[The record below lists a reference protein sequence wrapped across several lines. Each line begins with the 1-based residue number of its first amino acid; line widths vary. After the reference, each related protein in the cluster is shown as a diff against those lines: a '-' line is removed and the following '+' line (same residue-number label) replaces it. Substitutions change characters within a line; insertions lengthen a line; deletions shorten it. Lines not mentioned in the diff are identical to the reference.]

1 MSDSFFGFDASLPGE
16 DDDGGGRERGGG
28 GGGGGRT
35 GGGRVLG
42 GGSGGRG
49 SDSEEEYDAL
59 NDETFGQARQDDWED
74 LHENLVR
81 LDQREGGDGDSGADS
96 DLDIN
101 FSSVGIDNFELDND
115 TEPEARLQLDPSVW
129 TMPSKPETPRHSV
142 PSVSAQMP
150 PAIGSAPTPIPVPD
164 RFGAPIGRFPALPNP
179 GMRICSL
186 EEIEQNMIKQQQE
199 QMRRGLTPLP
209 RPPPGFPPPSNPTP
223 TMQTLPPPMIHRPLP
238 IQIGFPSPAL
248 MGGGGPGG
256 QPGGAP

>member
-16 DDDGGGRERGGG
+16 DDDGGG
-28 GGGGGRT
+28 GGGGRS
-35 GGGRVLG
+35 GGGGRRVLG

-81 LDQREGGDGDSGADS
+81 MDQREGGDGDSGADS

-142 PSVSAQMP
+142 PSVPAPMP
-150 PAIGSAPTPIPVPD
+150 PAIVSAPTPL
-164 RFGAPIGRFPALPNP
+164 PATGKCCCRCLF
-179 GMRICSL
+179 L
-186 EEIEQNMIKQQQE
+186 V
-199 QMRRGLTPLP
+199 
-209 RPPPGFPPPSNPTP
+209 
-223 TMQTLPPPMIHRPLP
+223 
-238 IQIGFPSPAL
+238 A
-248 MGGGGPGG
+248 
-256 QPGGAP
+256 